1 MLLNEELTDFLQRK
15 SLILTNQKTVQNL
28 VIIIL
33 SGGKLMQVNTDSIAI
48 LTKSILK
55 SELEMLDFTTPELS
69 ATNDISVKLWL
80 EKRIEQLEGAG
91 V

>member
-1 MLLNEELTDFLQRK
+1 
-15 SLILTNQKTVQNL
+15 
-28 VIIIL
+28 
-33 SGGKLMQVNTDSIAI
+33 MQANTDSVAI

-55 SELEMLDFTTPELS
+55 TELEMLDFTTPELS

-91 V
+91 ECKLTLIRLRY

>member
-33 SGGKLMQVNTDSIAI
+33 SGGKLMQVNTDSIEI

-55 SELEMLDFTTPELS
+55 SELEMLDFTTPE
-69 ATNDISVKLWL
+69 
-80 EKRIEQLEGAG
+80 
-91 V
+91 

>member
-1 MLLNEELTDFLQRK
+1 
-15 SLILTNQKTVQNL
+15 
-28 VIIIL
+28 
-33 SGGKLMQVNTDSIAI
+33 MQVNTDSIAI

-55 SELEMLDFTTPELS
+55 TELEMLDFTTPELS

-91 V
+91 E

>member
-1 MLLNEELTDFLQRK
+1 
-15 SLILTNQKTVQNL
+15 
-28 VIIIL
+28 
-33 SGGKLMQVNTDSIAI
+33 MQVNTDSVAI
-48 LTKSILK
+48 LTKQILK

-91 V
+91 E